1 MATTKL
7 VSRPGQQ
14 FDNFSHHC
22 DPDIFFISPKG
33 SFREYLASLIFEVL
47 SFQEVFILRMNMK
60 ELPISIC
67 SMPFLKVLDL
77 SGNCLE
83 TLPNEFAQLV
93 NLEQIRLRGNSFSE
107 FPKVL
112 FQLPKLR
119 EIEIDL
125 GLVQLTMIME

>member
-7 VSRPGQQ
+7 VSRPGEQ

-22 DPDIFFISPKG
+22 SPDIFFISPKG
-33 SFREYLASLIFEVL
+33 SFREYLAGLIFEVL
-47 SFQEVFILRMNMK
+47 SFREVFILRMNMTK
-60 ELPISIC
+60 LPNSIC
-67 SMPFLKVLDL
+67 LLPFLRVLDL
-77 SGNCLE
+77 SGNCLK

-112 FQLPKLR
+112 LQLPNLR
-119 EIEIDL
+119 ELEIDL
-125 GLVQLTMIME
+125 GSVQLTMTFE